1 MRKLDS
7 DKISII
13 ICIIIVIGAIIFS
26 VIYNKKEQEDNTID
40 NYQYL
45 HNYEVNEVTYTYV
58 TEQDMAK
65 KYLADFVNLTIND
78 KEAAYAK
85 IDNYY
90 KSQKLQTYTD
100 FENALKNIYSTK
112 FLSAKVVSYT
122 VVDKTN
128 YKLFY
133 IIDGDNNTFIFKE
146 KSIMNYFEE
155 ATLKIYKN
163 DT

>member
-1 MRKLDS
+1 MRKIDS

-13 ICIIIVIGAIIFS
+13 ICVIVVLGAIIFS
-26 VIYNKKEQEDNTID
+26 IIYNKKEEEDNAKE
-40 NYQYL
+40 NYEYL

-85 IDNYY
+85 IDDYY

-146 KSIMNYFEE
+146 KSIMNYTVYLDSYTIE
-155 ATLKIYKN
+155 K
-163 DT
+163 

>member
-85 IDNYY
+85 ID
-90 KSQKLQTYTD
+90 D
-100 FENALKNIYSTK
+100 HKN
-112 FLSAKVVSYT
+112 
-122 VVDKTN
+122 
-128 YKLFY
+128 
-133 IIDGDNNTFIFKE
+133 FKH
-146 KSIMNYFEE
+146 IL
-155 ATLKIYKN
+155 TLKMP
-163 DT
+163 

>member
-78 KEAAYAK
+78 KEAA
-85 IDNYY
+85 
-90 KSQKLQTYTD
+90 
-100 FENALKNIYSTK
+100 
-112 FLSAKVVSYT
+112 
-122 VVDKTN
+122 
-128 YKLFY
+128 
-133 IIDGDNNTFIFKE
+133 
-146 KSIMNYFEE
+146 
-155 ATLKIYKN
+155 
-163 DT
+163 

>member
-13 ICIIIVIGAIIFS
+13 ICVIIVIGAIIFS

-85 IDNYY
+85 IDDYY

-122 VVDKTN
+122 VVD
-128 YKLFY
+128 LSL
-133 IIDGDNNTFIFKE
+133 IHI
-146 KSIMNYFEE
+146 
-155 ATLKIYKN
+155 
-163 DT
+163 